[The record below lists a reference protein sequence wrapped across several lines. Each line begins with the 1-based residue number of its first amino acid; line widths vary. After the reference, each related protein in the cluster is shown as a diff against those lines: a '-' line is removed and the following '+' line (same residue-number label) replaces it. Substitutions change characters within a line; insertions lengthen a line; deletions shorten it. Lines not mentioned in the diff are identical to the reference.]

1 MSDSSKCSFCLS
13 EEEDGRKYLAS
24 DHNDACICSNCAMM
38 FTQYMLQQQNSDEA
52 NDVSGDGK
60 NEQFQEHLAALEDK
74 WMEKN
79 VINTFI
85 IDAGGSVN
93 EVHFR
98 FEDEDDGYY
107 LVCELEVDGI
117 DELPEDV
124 EENILNEIEWAFD
137 EIRDELEGEGLD
149 LDAYLGEKVVLTP
162 V

>member
-1 MSDSSKCSFCLS
+1 MSDNLQCSFCLS
-13 EEEDGRKYLAS
+13 EEDDRKYLGS
-24 DHNDACICSNCAMM
+24 DHNDACICSKCAMM
-38 FTQYMLQQQNSDEA
+38 FAQYMLNQNNEESEDGS
-52 NDVSGDGK
+52 VSEK